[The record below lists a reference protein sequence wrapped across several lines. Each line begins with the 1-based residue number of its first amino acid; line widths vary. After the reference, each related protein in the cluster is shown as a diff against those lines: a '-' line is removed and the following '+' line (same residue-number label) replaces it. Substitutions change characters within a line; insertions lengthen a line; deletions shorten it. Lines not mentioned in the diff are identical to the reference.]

1 MGSAHSPFHAFSL
14 SETVT
19 LSPVPGLL
27 VRGSRDTLPI
37 LGPSTPQA
45 NDTFFFFPA
54 GARNFLNWSKPRE
67 PRWQSDPGWQGQLS
81 LFVQSTGAGF

>member
-19 LSPVPGLL
+19 LSPVPGPL
-27 VRGSRDTLPI
+27 VRGPRDTLPV

-45 NDTFFFFPA
+45 NDTFFFFLQVPEI
-54 GARNFLNWSKPRE
+54 S
-67 PRWQSDPGWQGQLS
+67 
-81 LFVQSTGAGF
+81 

>member
-45 NDTFFFFPA
+45 NDTFFFPA

-67 PRWQSDPGWQGQLS
+67 PQWQRQLS
-81 LFVQSTGAGF
+81 LFVQSTGAGFRHVFL

>member
-45 NDTFFFFPA
+45 NDTFFFSCRCQKFPELVKTKGTQVA
-54 GARNFLNWSKPRE
+54 E
-67 PRWQSDPGWQGQLS
+67 
-81 LFVQSTGAGF
+81 